1 MAYATN
7 LTKELLQANGI
18 TEITKD
24 GRIFKGEKEIFPHW
38 IPGNKPYLGLII
50 YERDENG
57 HLIPGKD
64 RIYKYKKIDGSI
76 SEYKSWQAKQR
87 TLGLHRIMWAWH
99 YGEVPEGMVVDHIDN
114 KHETLY
120 DYRLENLQLLT
131 PKENV
136 NKDNKYIST
145 KETKCN
151 MKKSREY
158 YEANLL
164 KFESEYEEAKKEH
177 NAEKAHL
184 LRSKI
189 SNTRARLRYWDSHKE
204 EYEEY
209 IAFRNAEEGLRDNWK
224 QNIKDRKLLEQYKK
238 MFKEAGNKAMWHQ
251 MCKIIKA
258 WDQLD
263 SIQKE
268 HVFEVLHRFFSK

>member
-1 MAYATN
+1 MAYATK

-24 GRIFKGEKEIFPHW
+24 GRVFKGEKELFPHW
-38 IPGNKPYLGLII
+38 IPGKRPYLGLLI

-57 HLIPGKD
+57 HLIKGKD
-64 RIYKYKKIDGSI
+64 RLYKYTTKTGVK
-76 SEYKSWQAKQR
+76 ETKSWSAKQR

-131 PKENV
+131 PKENLTKD
-136 NKDNKYIST
+136 KDNWNVH
-145 KETKCN
+145 EMKCN
-151 MKKSREY
+151 MKKPREY
-158 YEANLL
+158 YEAKLI
-164 KFESEYEEAKKEH
+164 KFEEEYEEAKKEH
-177 NAEKAHL
+177 DAEKAHH

-189 SNTRARLRYWDSHKE
+189 SQTRARLRYWDSHKE
-204 EYEEY
+204 EYEDH
-209 IAFRNAEEGLRDNWK
+209 IAFKEAEEGLKDNWK
-224 QNIKDRKLLEQYKK
+224 QNVKDRKLLEQYKQ
-238 MFKEAGNKAMWHQ
+238 MFRENGNKRMWHQ
-251 MCKIIKA
+251 MCKVIKS
-258 WDQLD
+258 WDTLD